1 MSSMSK
7 IFLKQLGLREDDTLR
22 IGLEQE
28 PKFTFGSNQYN
39 ESIMIISDPDSIAS
53 GENVTKIKET
63 KTSHSSI

>member
-22 IGLEQE
+22 IAIKQIQ
-28 PKFTFGSNQYN
+28 KFTDGSNQYN
-39 ESIMIISDPDSIAS
+39 ESVMIISDPDSIAS
-53 GENVTKIKET
+53 GENVIKTKET